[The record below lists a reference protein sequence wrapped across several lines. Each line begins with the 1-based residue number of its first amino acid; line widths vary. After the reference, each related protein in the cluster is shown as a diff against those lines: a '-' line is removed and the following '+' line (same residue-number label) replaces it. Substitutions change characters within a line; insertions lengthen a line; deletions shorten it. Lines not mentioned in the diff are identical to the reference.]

1 MPEFIRGEVAFWF
14 VGFAV
19 LGGIIGNAVKGST
32 GTVGITPSFLLLYG
46 VGLFVGF
53 VVIRFL
59 RGRIGP
65 YWWIPYFV
73 CAISAVV
80 FYVV

>member
-1 MPEFIRGEVAFWF
+1 MPDFIRGEVAFWS
-14 VGFAV
+14 VCYAI
-19 LGGIIGNAVKGST
+19 LGGFFGNAIKGST
-32 GTVGITPSFLLLYG
+32 GPVGITPSFLLLYG
-46 VGLFVGF
+46 VGSFVGF
-53 VVIRFL
+53 VVIKFL
-59 RGRIGP
+59 RFRIGS